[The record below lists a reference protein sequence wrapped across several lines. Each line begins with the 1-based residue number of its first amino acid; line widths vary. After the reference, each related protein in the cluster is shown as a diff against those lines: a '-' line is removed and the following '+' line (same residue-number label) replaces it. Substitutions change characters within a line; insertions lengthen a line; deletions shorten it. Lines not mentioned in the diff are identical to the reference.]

1 MIKKNVTEMP
11 ENDFASAFQKDYAKE
26 KWLKHHKL
34 VSLCYEVNK
43 HKFDI
48 KKYINFGRT

>member
-11 ENDFASAFQKDYAKE
+11 ENDLASAFQKDYAKE